1 MTRRKEKQ
9 QEQHVNQKIKIVEGK
24 TNNQKEYIRSIIE
37 NEVIFCSGPSGCG
50 KSFIAAGIA
59 AEHLH
64 RGDIEQIIV
73 TRPIVCTGK
82 EIGALPGDLSEKINP
97 YLMPMQENFK
107 FFLGQ
112 AFYGLYANERKIR
125 YEPIEIMRGATFNN
139 AYMILD
145 EAQNCTFDQI
155 KMFITRMGQNSKVLI
170 NGDTRQTDLKGKSGL
185 WSCMDK
191 LKSVEGVS
199 IIYLDNSDIQRHG
212 MIGKILNALET
223 GEYA

>member
-9 QEQHVNQKIKIVEGK
+9 QEQHSNQKIKIVEGK
-24 TNNQKEYIRSIIE
+24 TNNQKDYIRSIFE

-50 KSFIAAGIA
+50 KSYIAAGIA

-73 TRPIVCTGK
+73 SRPIVCTGK

-112 AFYGLYANERKIR
+112 AFYGLYSNERKIR

-185 WSCMDK
+185 WSCMNK
-191 LKSVEGVS
+191 LKNIEGIAIVNM
-199 IIYLDNSDIQRHG
+199 DNSDIQRHG
-212 MIGKILNALET
+212 MIGKILNALEFDD
-223 GEYA
+223 A